1 MKLTKKQ
8 LTEEFGAH
16 WIIRKIDVFAASE
29 HGRTTWTFNLRNVKH
44 QGMVIYLNEIQGG
57 AVFIEEV
64 YERLLDIHEE
74 MENVQMQGRIRQ

>member
-29 HGRTTWTFNLRNVKH
+29 HGR
-44 QGMVIYLNEIQGG
+44 
-57 AVFIEEV
+57 
-64 YERLLDIHEE
+64 
-74 MENVQMQGRIRQ
+74 